1 MVSLSP
7 RGFSVSVGISKSVS
21 GIRMDGNPE
30 PPIKPELCKGL
41 DTYRQDLKLQK
52 VDRVS
57 HCHSPQRTEPGGL
70 DRGGEAPPREGSCLC
85 SYESEG
91 LGEWRAPC
99 G

>member
-1 MVSLSP
+1 M
-7 RGFSVSVGISKSVS
+7 SVGISKSVS

-57 HCHSPQRTEPGGL
+57 PQRTEPGGL
-70 DRGGEAPPREGSCLC
+70 DRGGEAPPEGRQLSVL
-85 SYESEG
+85 
-91 LGEWRAPC
+91 L
-99 G
+99 